1 MAQLININST
11 EFRRCNLSAIQSG
24 GAWASIVPDENEV
37 IIVSTTNSLTAGGSG
52 ECDAYIIG
60 DGTTAATALDLVK
73 INKTEDD
80 ALFGSYE
87 AAKIVMQWGNN
98 AAVPNFRT
106 FANTLIEGENYTAI
120 ITIANSNWTR
130 FGFSKK
136 SEVTSTSDPD
146 VMWIAQKN
154 VTSEVPFVA
163 PSSTTYPYVIVGKPL
178 IVNAIQIRKEA
189 KGEAGLIEHVGDVAE
204 LTTEAN
210 TIVGAIN
217 ELKEDMPDAAGFDVE
232 INGYL
237 YEHFQ
242 QTNEKTISY
251 RTPIPSSSFILRINK
266 LKGNLADYTIRFEG
280 DNSASM
286 IYLQN
291 CLFAHDY
298 VVDVDTTIYHTLFIF
313 KTKSATE
320 DGDVAAADTDYIIS
334 LEKADTIKNDVSI
347 LQDRSLK
354 NKTILMLGDS
364 ITQLPRTGSATST
377 GDGIVEYVAK
387 MTGANV
393 IRGAI
398 GGAHMASRLATLP
411 SSITSGNEARAA
423 LDVVNIAKALAS
435 GDLTLQ
441 AQAASYTGVD
451 AYWPVVV
458 QNLQNVDMRCVDI
471 VTILAGTNDC
481 NSNVAIGN
489 NDSIND
495 MEYAGA
501 MNTIVNVLLT
511 AFPQLTIVFITP
523 PVRYWA
529 TRSEATDANFS
540 DTWTNTRGL
549 KLPDYVE
556 AVENVAKRNH
566 VPSINLYDGMAW
578 NTCNFWQF
586 FNDNDGTH
594 PRKGF
599 DAIAAK
605 IGHFLI
611 ANQNRW

>member
-1 MAQLININST
+1 MGQVVGKISDIY
-11 EFRRCNLSAIQSG
+11 RCNLRAIQTG
-24 GAWASIVPDENEV
+24 GTKASTVLAADEV
-37 IIVSTTNSLTAGGSG
+37 WLVDSTNSLTNSFSG
-52 ECDAYIIG
+52 DCDSYIIG
-60 DGTTAATALDLVK
+60 DGSTAASALDLVK
-73 INKTEDD
+73 INKKEDD

-87 AAKIVMQWGNN
+87 AARIVESYPAG
-98 AAVPNFRT
+98 AAVSNYHTYTNNFV
-106 FANTLIEGENYTAI
+106 EGDDYTAI
-120 ITIANSNWTR
+120 LNIATANWTR

-136 SEVTSTSDPD
+136 
-146 VMWIAQKN
+146 AN
-154 VTSEVPFVA
+154 VTEIPDSDVLLILQANASTEVPFTA
-163 PSSTTYPYVIVGKPL
+163 PSQTDYPYIVVGKP
-178 IVNAIQIRKEA
+178 NATNSLTIRKEA
-189 KGEAGLIEHVGDVAE
+189 KGSAGLVEHVGDVDN
-204 LTTEAN
+204 LTTEAKN
-210 TIVGAIN
+210 VVGAIN
-217 ELKEDMPDAAGFDVE
+217 ELKEQIPDNVE
-232 INGYL
+232 TNGYL

-242 QTNEKTISY
+242 QTHERTVSY
-251 RTPIPSSSFILRINK
+251 RTPIPSSSFIVRINK
-266 LKGNLADYTIRFEG
+266 LKGNLPDYTIRFEG

-298 VVDVDTTIYHTLFIF
+298 AVNVDMSIYHTLFIF
-313 KTKSATE
+313 KTKSAIE
-320 DGDVAAADTDYIIS
+320 DGDIAATDTDYIIS
-334 LEKADTIKNDVSI
+334 LEKAGTIKNDVSI
-347 LQDRSLK
+347 LQNRSLK

-364 ITQLPRTGSATST
+364 ITQLPRTGSTTT

-411 SSITSGNEARAA
+411 SSITSENEARAA

-441 AQAASYTGVD
+441 AQAASYTGMD
-451 AYWPVVV
+451 TYWPVVV
-458 QNLQNVDMRCVDI
+458 QNLQNVDMRCVDV
-471 VTILAGTNDC
+471 VTIFAGTNDC
-481 NSNVAIGN
+481 NSNVVIGN
-489 NDSIND
+489 NDSAND

-501 MNTIVNVLLT
+501 MNTIANVLLT

-523 PVRYWA
+523 IVRYWA
-529 TRSEATDANFS
+529 TRSEATNANFS
-540 DTWTNTRGL
+540 DTWTNTIGL

-566 VPSINLYDGMAW
+566 VPSVNLYDGMAW
-578 NTCNFWQF
+578 NTYNFWQF

-599 DAIAAK
+599 DALAAK